1 MQEDPQLWAA
11 SVLPTWVQWA
21 WAETMPLGP
30 GKRRRKGAVCFIR
43 QRKASPLAANSIVC
57 ICQRLYTSQM
67 PRGRLA
73 TAIATGQQRGWQMGK
88 HLTQTPPG
96 SPCLFHPCLDRGML
110 PKEARVQMRK
120 DFARG
125 CSGGEGASRG
135 GEVRVETPTAP
146 FLLQADHGPASLV
159 TQGGRLHPLGLFIF
173 FFFLDRPPLRL
184 CKCPGV
190 ELEL

>member
-57 ICQRLYTSQM
+57 ICQRLCTSQM

-96 SPCLFHPCLDRGML
+96 SPCLFHPCLDGGML

-120 DFARG
+120 DFACG
-125 CSGGEGASRG
+125 CSGAGGGSEGRRG
-135 GEVRVETPTAP
+135 
-146 FLLQADHGPASLV
+146 
-159 TQGGRLHPLGLFIF
+159 QGGDPNCTIPPAGRSRTSILGYTGREIASSGPLY
-173 FFFLDRPPLRL
+173 FFFLFRPTP
-184 CKCPGV
+184 PQIM
-190 ELEL
+190 